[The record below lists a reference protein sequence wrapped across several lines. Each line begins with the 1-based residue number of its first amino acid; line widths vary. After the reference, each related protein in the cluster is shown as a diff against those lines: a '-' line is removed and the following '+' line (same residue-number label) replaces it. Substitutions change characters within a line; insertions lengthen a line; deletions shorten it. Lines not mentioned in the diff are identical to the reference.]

1 MENLSVSNSCVNC
14 SNLNND
20 FKCEVH
26 SLIVNEKY
34 TCNDFDLST
43 NISE

>member
-1 MENLSVSNSCVNC
+1 MENLSVSNSCVNYY
-14 SNLNND
+14 NINID

-34 TCNDFDLST
+34 TCNNFDLST

>member
-1 MENLSVSNSCVNC
+1 MENLSASNSCVNC

-34 TCNDFDLST
+34 TCNDFDLSIA
-43 NISE
+43 ISK

>member
-1 MENLSVSNSCVNC
+1 MENLIASNSCVNC
-14 SNLNND
+14 SNINTD